1 MRNRALIA
9 NWVYERA
16 GDAMKLER
24 VGEKTYLRISDYQ
37 RLRTLIGSLLAE
49 VQRIKSEGDF
59 EAARRIVED
68 YGVRLQHEL
77 HEEILAR
84 YKRLNI
90 APYKGFLN
98 PWLKEVTD
106 SSGNVVDVAV
116 CMDETY
122 MEQMMRYSR
131 EYSAV

>member
-1 MRNRALIA
+1 MEKKISPSLMCADFLNLGAELK
-9 NWVYERA
+9 
-16 GDAMKLER
+16 KLEK
-24 VGEKTYLRISDYQ
+24 G
-37 RLRTLIGSLLAE
+37 
-49 VQRIKSEGDF
+49 EGDF

-106 SSGNVVDVAV
+106 SSGNVVDVVV